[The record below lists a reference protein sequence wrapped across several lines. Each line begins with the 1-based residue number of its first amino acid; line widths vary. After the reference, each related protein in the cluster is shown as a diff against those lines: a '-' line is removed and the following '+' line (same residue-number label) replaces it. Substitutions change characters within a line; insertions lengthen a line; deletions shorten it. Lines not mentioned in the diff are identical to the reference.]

1 MALFALKNQ
10 WRKHATST
18 YGDTNMID
26 LPLCQEPKA
35 LTQTRKDNLGQRSL
49 WSLSCFN
56 GWKGYLAWKKA
67 CQNRMWLME
76 HSLNTT
82 SSFEPEYATK
92 AWSHRSAEH
101 HRTCYPWTD
110 SCMFQQKKGQHA
122 KWRWLCQYQLAPY
135 GIAYS
140 SRWDVTILIIVWSYL
155 IFACQRR
162 TPPTFNSLKKY
173 DPFFRKKRTQKHI
186 VRGWAPSYW
195 NRQLPFNWAKGC
207 FSCGATMA
215 SRALMSASMP
225 VAGRLVDFSFKKS
238 YLWLTPYASF
248 PMGTLLFKPS
258 VICKVYES
266 TNMPK
271 AHATV

>member
-1 MALFALKNQ
+1 MDGKDTWHGKNHHAKTECDWWNIPWITLRASNLNMQ
-10 WRKHATST
+10 PKHDHITARNII
-18 YGDTNMID
+18 GHAIHG
-26 LPLCQEPKA
+26 
-35 LTQTRKDNLGQRSL
+35 QTVA
-49 WSLSCFN
+49 CFN
-56 GWKGYLAWKKA
+56 
-67 CQNRMWLME
+67 
-76 HSLNTT
+76 
-82 SSFEPEYATK
+82 
-92 AWSHRSAEH
+92 
-101 HRTCYPWTD
+101 
-110 SCMFQQKKGQHA
+110 QKKGQRA

-140 SRWDVTILIIVWSYL
+140 SRWDVAILIIVWSYL

-162 TPPTFNSLKKY
+162 TPPTFNSLKNII
-173 DPFFRKKRTQKHI
+173 PFSETRKQKHI
-186 VRGWAPSYW
+186 LRGWAPSYW

-258 VICKVYES
+258 VICKVYKS
-266 TNMPK
+266 TNMHK